1 MSGGSFNYMYARIL
15 DNYYN
20 EMQDCEMND
29 LIMDLCAVLHDLEWW
44 QSGDYG
50 EDEYRKSVEDFKKKW
65 ISGQGNDD
73 DARIKRIK
81 THILEAVKKELDKI

>member
-81 THILEAVKKELDKI
+81 THVLEAVKKELDKI

>member
-1 MSGGSFNYMYARIL
+1 MSGGSFNYMYERIL

-81 THILEAVKKELDKI
+81 THVLEAVKKELDKI

>member
-1 MSGGSFNYMYARIL
+1 MSGGSFNYMYERIL

-44 QSGDYG
+44 QSGDYS

-73 DARIKRIK
+73 ARIKRIK
-81 THILEAVKKELDKI
+81 THVLEAVKKELDKI